1 METVPFLTA
10 VHSQP
15 VQLERART
23 AFLGDLSAARLRPW
37 LPNETI
43 GIVAMGASHNAGHAL
58 VAVLAAIGIRA
69 VNLTAS
75 DVLNGAPGFQ
85 PADHYLIV
93 SESGRSPEP
102 LDAAR
107 RLAPVERIGI
117 TNVRDSP
124 LSESVDTIL
133 TLGGVPDSAVY
144 TVGYTAT
151 LLSFGLLLHHLGLT
165 STPDALARV
174 PATIAGALE
183 SLTPSANAIAAVIAG
198 VSGIDVIGQAAS
210 YATAAEFALM
220 CREGVHLP
228 ATAYNTLDYL
238 HGPIEAASPT
248 SAVVAFG
255 AGREGTMPESIPG
268 ALLEAGVR
276 VILVTSG
283 AVSSGAASSGA
294 GSAVAGHGHPLL
306 TVVDLPEES
315 DAFVRTIV
323 ETVLCQLVLARAADL
338 RSQTIG
344 DFSFQGLGTKLPLVS
359 ARQCK
364 VSGVDRRG

>member
-23 AFLGDLSAARLRPW
+23 AFLGDLGAARLRPW
-37 LPNETI
+37 LPKETI
-43 GIVAMGASHNAGHAL
+43 AIVAMGASHNAGHAL

-102 LDAAR
+102 LEAAR
-107 RLAPVERIGI
+107 RLAPAERIGI
-117 TNVRDSP
+117 TNVRGSQ
-124 LSESVDTIL
+124 LSETVDTIL

-151 LLSFGLLLHHLGLT
+151 LLSFALLLDHLGLT
-165 STPDALARV
+165 STPDAMARV
-174 PATIAGALE
+174 PATVAGALQ
-183 SLTPSANAIAAVIAG
+183 SLTPSANAIAEVIAG
-198 VSGIDVIGQAAS
+198 AGSVDVIGQGAS
-210 YATAAEFALM
+210 YASAAEFALM
-220 CREGVHLP
+220 CREGIHLP

-238 HGPIEAASPT
+238 HGPIEAASPAC
-248 SAVVAFG
+248 AVVAFG
-255 AGREGTMPESIPG
+255 AGRERTIPESIPG
-268 ALLEAGVR
+268 ALLEAGVP

-283 AVSSGAASSGA
+283 AAGSGAERSGSVSSGAVSSGA

-323 ETVLCQLVLARAADL
+323 ETVLCQLVLARAAEL

-344 DFSFQGLGTKLPLVS
+344 DFSFKGLGTKLPP
-359 ARQCK
+359 A
-364 VSGVDRRG
+364 DA